1 MDVGSATSPSAYSYQ
16 ASLQSSAQPAVA
28 LQALVQTYSGSDASN
43 ALGSSDPLAALA
55 GSSSLT
61 PLVSG
66 ITAMSQAVQAGQTGA
81 TGDSGTASDN
91 GVTGLSDTT
100 FGGLDNNSAS
110 ALLASMADGTDTS
123 GLQGFDSAVAGG
135 VTVAMASYQVT
146 QGYLVSAP
154 AAPPSPSSTP
164 TSTVAG
170 GADTGTS
177 DQAAMQ
183 AAGVVAPYPDATS
196 NAGQQQA
203 SAAAN
208 ATSLSLLA

>member
-28 LQALVQTYSGSDASN
+28 LQALGQAYSGSDASN

-66 ITAMSQAVQAGQTGA
+66 ITAMSQAVQAGQTG
-81 TGDSGTASDN
+81 GSGAAPDN
-91 GVTGLSDTT
+91 GVEGLSDPTA
-100 FGGLDNNSAS
+100 GGLDTNSAS

-123 GLQGFDSAVAGG
+123 GLQGFDAAVAGG
-135 VTVAMASYQVT
+135 VTVALAAYQVT
-146 QGYLVSAP
+146 QGYAISAP
-154 AAPPSPSSTP
+154 AAQASPSSTP
-164 TSTVAG
+164 TSTLDG
-170 GADTGTS
+170 GPDPGKS
-177 DQAAMQ
+177 DRAAMQ
-183 AAGVVAPYPDATS
+183 AAGVIAPYPDATS
-196 NAGQQQA
+196 NASLQQA
-203 SAAAN
+203 SAAVN